1 MTRILVAYASRHGAT
16 KGITERITHT
26 LERAGLD
33 VTLERI
39 THDLEAGGYDAYVV
53 GSGAYAF
60 HWMKE
65 ATRFVR
71 RNAGLLSTRPVWLFS
86 SGPVGTETVDKN
98 GNDVLVTA
106 RPKEFSE
113 LAAIVPLRGEQ
124 VFFGAYDPDAAP
136 VDLAERFMHGF
147 MRFMPSV
154 RDALPAGDFR
164 DWPAIEAWAQRIALE
179 LNAPRVAT
187 TAVV

>member
-1 MTRILVAYASRHGAT
+1 MKILVAYASRHGAT
-16 KGITERITHT
+16 KGIAERIAQT
-26 LERAGLD
+26 LERNGLE

-65 ATRFVR
+65 ATQFVR
-71 RNAGLLSTRPVWLFS
+71 HNAGMLSTRPLWLFS
-86 SGPVGTETVDKN
+86 SGPVGPETVDKN

-106 RPKEFSE
+106 RPKEFPE
-113 LAAIVPLRGEQ
+113 LAAIVIPRGEQ
-124 VFFGAYDPDAAP
+124 VFFDAYDPDAAP

-164 DWPAIEAWAQRIALE
+164 DWPAIEAWAQQIARD
-179 LNAPRVAT
+179 LNAPRVVA
-187 TAVV
+187 TAVG